1 MTSFSNDREMD
12 AAYEENDRLVA
23 EINRR
28 RGSESALRSVF
39 TEVGI
44 ANQWEGITLT
54 AAQKVSRLNEIRLAW
69 RKAARFLYDVINSES
84 SVAELPVDF
93 IDKKDRAQIA
103 ALITA
108 AADLEDKA
116 AIGAP

>member
-12 AAYEENDRLVA
+12 AAYEENDRLCA
-23 EINRR
+23 EVNRR
-28 RGSESALRSVF
+28 RGAESALRSVF
-39 TEVGI
+39 TEIGI

-69 RKAARFLYDVINSES
+69 RKAARFMYEAIQRETLVGKPLNAMERRDC
-84 SVAELPVDF
+84 AE
-93 IDKKDRAQIA
+93 IA

-116 AIGAP
+116 ATGAT